1 MLASKLTNFSNITIR
16 LSGALLVDNVF
27 PYCNKN
33 LLTSEIYDE
42 FVNAFNKD
50 VNCIVK
56 YNQVQ
61 LKKFFAKVLDLSYPD
76 DMLQAII
83 ELCITRA
90 IVIDCQL

>member
-1 MLASKLTNFSNITIR
+1 MLASKLMNLSNITIR
-16 LSGALLVDNVF
+16 ISGALLIDNVL
-27 PYCNKN
+27 PYCKKN
-33 LLTSEIYDE
+33 LLTSEVYEE

-50 VNCIVK
+50 VNCIIK

-61 LKKFFAKVLDLSYPD
+61 LKKFFAKVLDMSYPD

-90 IVIDCQL
+90 IIIDCAL